1 MSDALI
7 RVAVEAPLLGPLTY
21 LNLPN
26 AEPVR
31 RGQSVVVPLGKRQ
44 AKGVVLGPSQDA
56 GKFKLKPIEALI
68 ETRPTIPETH
78 LRWLEW
84 LAEYYMHPVG
94 QVTALSFPPLEP
106 KAGIRKSKKAPLIRT
121 TQTASTHDLTDDQK
135 KVVADIGGQ
144 AGFHVHLLHGVT
156 GSGKTE
162 VYLQLLARV
171 LAQGQQAL
179 VLVPEISLT
188 PQLLDRFASRFGDQI
203 AVLHSHLTEREKT
216 EQWWAAVGATKPI
229 LIGARSALFCPLQN
243 LGMIVIDEEHEASFK
258 QDEKLKYHARD
269 AAIMMAKLRN
279 CPIVLG
285 SATPALETWQRA
297 QEGRFQLHTMPQRI
311 QSRQLPNVEVVD
323 LRDDR
328 RQRRDVLLP
337 ERPFWLSEQLHLAI
351 EETIAAK
358 EQVALFLNRRG
369 IAQTALCSDCGHTFE
384 CPNCAISLTVHAKNH
399 LVCHYCDYTAR
410 LLEHCPQCQSHE
422 VGPLGLGTELIEDDI
437 RKMYPDLRVAR
448 ADRDEI
454 QNREDLESLISKMET
469 GEIDIL
475 IGTQMIAK
483 GLDFPKLTLVGLVMA
498 DVGFSMPDFRASER
512 SFQLLTQVG
521 GRAGRHSVKP
531 GRVIVQTYNPEHA
544 AIQFAQQ
551 HDYAG
556 FADQEIKTRSEL
568 HYPPFSRLAMIRL
581 QGPSLGQAEAAADTL
596 RLRATQLCASRKDYS
611 GIQVLGPAPAPIAK
625 LRGKFRF
632 HALIKGEDP
641 KVLRAFCQQLISDSA
656 WLPSGSKASID
667 IDPINML

>member
-1 MSDALI
+1 MSDSLI
-7 RVAVEAPLLGPLTY
+7 RVAVEAPLIGPLTY
-21 LNLPN
+21 LNLPDS
-26 AEPVR
+26 EPVK
-31 RGQSVVVPLGKRQ
+31 RGQSVIVPLGKRK
-44 AKGVVLGPSQDA
+44 AKGVVLGPSAEA
-56 GKFKLKPIEALI
+56 GKFKLKPIDALI
-68 ETRPTIPETH
+68 ESRPTIPEAH

-84 LAEYYMHPVG
+84 LAEYYMHPIG
-94 QVTALSFPPLEP
+94 QVTGLSFPPLEP
-106 KAGIRKSKKAPLIRT
+106 KTTPRKSKKAPLVRAMGPGKKLT
-121 TQTASTHDLTDDQK
+121 LNHDQT
-135 KVVADIGGQ
+135 KVIAAIGSQ
-144 AGFHVHLLHGVT
+144 PKFNVHLLHGVT

-162 VYLQLLARV
+162 VYLQLLAKV
-171 LAQGQQAL
+171 LAEGGQAL

-188 PQLLDRFASRFGDQI
+188 PQLIDRFASRFGDQI

-216 EQWWAAVGATKPI
+216 EQWWAAAGNTKPI
-229 LIGARSALFCPLQN
+229 LIGARSALFCPLQK
-243 LGMIVIDEEHEASFK
+243 LGMIIVDEEHEASFK

-269 AAIMMAKLRN
+269 AAIMMAKLRD

-297 QEGRFQLHTMPQRI
+297 QEGRYQLHSMPQRI
-311 QSRQLPNVEVVD
+311 ESRHLPTVDVVD

-328 RQRRDVLLP
+328 RQRRDEATP
-337 ERPFWLSEQLHLAI
+337 ERPFWLGEALHLAI
-351 EETIAAK
+351 DETLAK
-358 EQVALFLNRRG
+358 GEQCALFLNRRG
-369 IAQTALCSDCGHTFE
+369 IAQTALCSDCGHGFV

-410 LLEHCPQCQSHE
+410 LLEHCPQCDSTE
-422 VGPLGLGTELIEDDI
+422 VGPLGLGTELVELDM
-437 RKMYPDLRVAR
+437 RKMYPDLRIAR

-454 QNREDLESLISKMET
+454 QNREDLETLIFKMEA

-521 GRAGRHSVKP
+521 GRSGRHSDSP

-544 AIQFAQQ
+544 AILFAQR
-551 HDYAG
+551 HDYSG
-556 FADQEIKTRSEL
+556 FATQELQTRNEL

-581 QGPSLGQAEAAADTL
+581 QGPSLGQAESSAEIL
-596 RLRATQLCASRKDYS
+596 RLRADQLRDTRKDYAA
-611 GIQVLGPAPAPIAK
+611 IQVLGPAPAPLAK

-632 HALIKGEDP
+632 HALIKSDDP
-641 KVLRAFCQQLISDSA
+641 KILRAFCHQLLSDST
-656 WLPSGSKASID
+656 WLPSGCKASID